1 MGSDWCGAGQIITM
15 YPRVAFSFSIVND
28 PRFGV
33 MDGNVRLIARDV
45 QSAVSVFACST
56 SASKSTF
63 PAATR
68 IVFDGEYR
76 WEKYSRI
83 CSWVKALTESLV
95 PSTRKLSG

>member
-83 CSWVKALTESLV
+83 CS
-95 PSTRKLSG
+95 